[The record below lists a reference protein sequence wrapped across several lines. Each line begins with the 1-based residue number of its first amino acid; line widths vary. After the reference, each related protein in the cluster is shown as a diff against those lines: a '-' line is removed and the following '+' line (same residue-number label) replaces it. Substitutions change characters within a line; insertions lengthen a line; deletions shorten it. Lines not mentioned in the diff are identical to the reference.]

1 MHPSHVDHDDVMI
14 RKLLFVLVC
23 QVAVS
28 LVISACSSA
37 ESTRSGPETVTPPPE
52 ASRVE
57 TTEPTREAGPPSD
70 AVSQLIQR
78 ALQSDGSV
86 SYDALIDRLGVPR
99 RVQTRPISNQYVD
112 GQVDTLR
119 TLVYTGIEALVY
131 DVTDSPKTFLVRF
144 SISSTQYMTP
154 EGIHVGVSEKR
165 VLDTLGAPTRR
176 DDSTGEL
183 IYQETESKPTAM
195 VVQVRN
201 GRVVAINWEF
211 YFA

>member
-1 MHPSHVDHDDVMI
+1 MHPFRVEHDDIMT
-14 RKLLFVLVC
+14 RKLVFVLVC
-23 QVAVS
+23 QVAMT

-37 ESTRSGPETVTPPPE
+37 ESTRSGPETVASPE
-52 ASRVE
+52 VSRVE
-57 TTEPTREAGPPSD
+57 NPEPTREAGPPSD

-78 ALQSDGSV
+78 ALQSDGSI
-86 SYDALIDRLGVPR
+86 SYDALVQRLGVPR
-99 RVQTRPISNQYVD
+99 QVRTRPISNQYVE

-119 TLVYTGIEALVY
+119 TLIYTGIEALVY

-144 SISSTQYMTP
+144 SISSTQYTTP
-154 EGIHVGVSEKR
+154 EGIHVGVSEDR

-176 DDSTGEL
+176 NDSTGEL

-195 VVQVRN
+195 VVRIRN

>member
-1 MHPSHVDHDDVMI
+1 
-14 RKLLFVLVC
+14 
-23 QVAVS
+23 
-28 LVISACSSA
+28 
-37 ESTRSGPETVTPPPE
+37 VTPPPE

-144 SISSTQYMTP
+144 SISSTQYTTP

-165 VLDTLGAPTRR
+165 VLDTLGPPTRR

>member
-1 MHPSHVDHDDVMI
+1 MHPSHVNRDDIMT
-14 RKLLFVLVC
+14 RKLVFVLIC
-23 QVAVS
+23 QVAMS

-37 ESTRSGPETVTPPPE
+37 ESTRPASEPVTAPPE

-57 TTEPTREAGPPSD
+57 EAEPTREAGPPSD

-78 ALQSDGSV
+78 ALRSDGSL
-86 SYDALIDRLGVPR
+86 SYDALVQRLGVPR

-119 TLVYTGIEALVY
+119 TLFYTGIKALVY
-131 DVTDSPKTFLVRF
+131 DVTDSQKTFLVRF
-144 SISSTQYMTP
+144 SISSTQYTTP
-154 EGIHVGVSEKR
+154 EGIHVGTSEKQ
-165 VLDTLGAPTRR
+165 VLNTLGAPTRR
-176 DDSTGEL
+176 NDSSGEL

-195 VVQVRN
+195 VVQVRD